1 MNFEAIHVLPPPKK
15 YTLYYGQIRNV
26 FFFLGFV
33 SGKLNFLGEKSV
45 HAKEVVPT
53 TDPPGVT

>member
-1 MNFEAIHVLPPPKK
+1 MFYRLPKNIP
-15 YTLYYGQIRNV
+15 YGMDKSEMY